1 MKDTRTRRFEA
12 LLGTDFEGRPTR
24 DPEDVIYEAL
34 DDPRHRERVPG
45 LTALLHDPTAHDRER
60 FLSCVA
66 LTTWA
71 EPAGYAAVI
80 EAARE
85 PKLAPWY
92 GLLVDRKF
100 SVDNTFA
107 QLALA
112 VGDSDVLAGDKGTW
126 DQRTEAF
133 RCLIGIADS
142 EYFDEKLGDQLDG
155 PTAATLLSPIRIAV
169 AQGVATLASRKPLK
183 FDLATQ
189 LVDLAA
195 SLAPVDAAAAITLAT
210 DVLAQEAHPRA
221 LLHAVSIVQRSR
233 TPEARAFAEYLSMSG
248 DDRVRASVQDALGAP
263 GLPGAAT

>member
-1 MKDTRTRRFEA
+1 MTDVKMTRARRFEA

-85 PKLAPWY
+85 PELAPWY

-100 SVDNTFA
+100 SLDNTFA
-107 QLALA
+107 HLALA

-142 EYFDEKLGDQLDG
+142 EYFDEKLGDQLDA
-155 PTAATLLSPIRIAV
+155 PTAATLLSPIRTAV
-169 AQGVATLASRKPLK
+169 AHGVAALASHKPLK

-195 SLAPVDAAAAITLAT
+195 SLAPVDAAFAVTLAT

-221 LLHAVSIVQRSR
+221 LLHAASIVQRSH
-233 TPEARAFAEYLSMSG
+233 TAEVRAFAEYLSMSG
-248 DDRVRASVQDALGAP
+248 DDGVREAVHDALG
-263 GLPGAAT
+263 LQ

>member
-1 MKDTRTRRFEA
+1 MPDFVDGTGADGFEA
-12 LLGTDFEGRPTR
+12 LLGTDFEGRPTN
-24 DPEDVIYEAL
+24 DVEDVIYEAL

-45 LTALLHDPTAHDRER
+45 LTALLQDTTAQDRER

-80 EAARE
+80 EAAQD

-92 GLLVDRKF
+92 DLLVDRKF

-112 VGDSDVLAGDKGTW
+112 VGDSDVLAREKGTW
-126 DQRTEAF
+126 AQRTEAF

-142 EYFDEKLGDQLDG
+142 EYFDEKLGDQLDA
-155 PTAATLLSPIRIAV
+155 PTAATLISPIRTVV
-169 AQGVATLASRKPLK
+169 AHGVAALAAGKPRK
-183 FDLATQ
+183 FDLPTQ

-195 SLAPVDAAAAITLAT
+195 SLAPVDAATAVTLAT

-221 LLHAVSIVQRSR
+221 LLHAVSIVQRSHA
-233 TPEARAFAEYLSMSG
+233 PEARAFAEYLSMSG
-248 DDRVRASVQDALGAP
+248 DDRVRASVQEALRAQ
-263 GLPGAAT
+263 